1 VIELTEV
8 PILATAALVAAAAA
22 EAAEALALPPVIN
35 AQYPPASLAQTVTRQ
50 M

>member
-1 VIELTEV
+1 VIELAEV